1 MAGEGKVDATQSIFN
16 SPQQMG
22 ALLDL
27 LMGKQGTATATTTET
42 VVNNPGSTATD
53 VSSGGTSGETV
64 TINPGDISYLQ
75 QLYSELQGA
84 NYNGILEQIFQ
95 QAAGS
100 IPGFQAAF
108 QNSVGA
114 RSGGNSAVN
123 AMLQRLLQ
131 QTTTSAQSQ
140 LVEQL
145 LKNQTIRQNI
155 GQGIAQATRGTVQ
168 TRRGYQSP
176 QTITRTQAP
185 SQSRQ
190 VQQAIPQQQRQD
202 NRMKEMLVLAGLAK
216 GGEFLKGMFGEKKGA
231 SGAGQADAAE
241 SGEAP
246 AMSTTPVNVSSVPMT
261 SAAAPVWAGPDF
273 QNIYAQQQMPFFDNN
288 QSFDFNSPV
297 FDLPSYDAGAGYD
310 FGDVFGNAFL
320 DTWQPAA
327 TQDQVDNFDWG
338 SWLDDQDQALFD
350 AGWGEQGYTD
360 ALPVFDEA
368 ALSDW
373 DEGSWDWW

>member
-27 LMGKQGTATATTTET
+27 LMGKQGTTTET
-42 VVNNPGSTATD
+42 VINNPGGTSTD
-53 VSSGGTSGETV
+53 VTSGGTSGETV

-75 QLYSELQGA
+75 QLFSELQGA

-140 LVEQL
+140 LVEQM

-168 TRRGYQSP
+168 TRRGFQSP
-176 QTITRTQAP
+176 QTLTRTQAP

-190 VQQAIPQQQRQD
+190 VQTIPQQD
-202 NRMKEMLVLAGLAK
+202 NRMKEMLILAGLAK

-231 SGAGQADAAE
+231 SGAGQADA
-241 SGEAP
+241 GEAGNTP
-246 AMSTTPVNVSSVPMT
+246 AMSTTPVNAAAVPMT
-261 SAAAPVWAGPDF
+261 SAAAPVLMSPDF
-273 QNIYAQQQMPFFDNN
+273 QNIYAQQQMPLFDNN

-297 FDLPSYDAGAGYD
+297 FNDGAGYD
-310 FGDVFGNAFL
+310 FGNNFLDVF
-320 DTWQPAA
+320 QPAA
-327 TQDQVDNFDWG
+327 TQDQVDSIDWG
-338 SWLDDQDQALFD
+338 SWLADQDQALLD
-350 AGWGEQGYTD
+350 AGWGEQGYND
-360 ALPVFDEA
+360 ALPVFDSG
-368 ALSDW
+368 ALSEW
-373 DEGSWDWW
+373 DDGSWDWW